1 MGLVVFPKSAQTI
14 LELCMDLDSYEKMTP
29 SVAQVGRSKTRRVIA
44 INKCKKSSAIFVK
57 TAYFREVEVRA
68 DRYSPQLSL
77 VMRGM
82 SVRRLVE
89 ALEGLEVAF
98 S

>member
-14 LELCMDLDSYEKMTP
+14 LELCMALDSYEKMTP
-29 SVAQVGRSKTRRVIA
+29 SAAQVGRSKTRGVIA

-57 TAYFREVEVRA
+57 TAYFRDIKVRV
-68 DRYSPQLSL
+68 DRSALQLSL

>member
-14 LELCMDLDSYEKMTP
+14 LELCMELDSYEKMTP

-57 TAYFREVEVRA
+57 TAYFREVKVRV
-68 DRYSPQLSL
+68 DRSAPQLSL
-77 VMRGM
+77 VMRFIF
-82 SVRRLVE
+82 VRRLVE

>member
-14 LELCMDLDSYEKMTP
+14 LELCMDLDSYGKMTP
-29 SVAQVGRSKTRRVIA
+29 SAARVGRSKTRRVIA

-57 TAYFREVEVRA
+57 TAYFRDIKVRV
-68 DRYSPQLSL
+68 DRSAPQLSL
-77 VMRGM
+77 VMRGKFG
-82 SVRRLVE
+82 RRLVE

>member
-29 SVAQVGRSKTRRVIA
+29 STAQVGRSKTRRVIA
-44 INKCKKSSAIFVK
+44 INKCKKSNAIFVK
-57 TAYFREVEVRA
+57 TAYFREVKMRV
-68 DRYSPQLSL
+68 DRSAPQLSL
-77 VMRGM
+77 VMRFIF
-82 SVRRLVE
+82 VRRLVE